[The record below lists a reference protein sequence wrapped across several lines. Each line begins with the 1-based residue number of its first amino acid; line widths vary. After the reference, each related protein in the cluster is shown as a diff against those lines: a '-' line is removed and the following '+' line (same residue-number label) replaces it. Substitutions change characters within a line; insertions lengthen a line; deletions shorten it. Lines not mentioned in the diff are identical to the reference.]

1 MTQTYD
7 LILAGGTLVTPGE
20 EGLAD
25 IGVRE
30 GRIAAIGDL
39 SIADAGGRID
49 CTGLHILP
57 GVIDSQVHFREPGLE
72 WKEDLESGARS
83 AALGGVTA
91 VFEMPNTNPST
102 TNPDMLADKL
112 KRAKGRMDTDHAFY
126 AGATHDNTQLLA
138 EMEAT
143 PGCCGVKV
151 FMGASTGDLLVHDD
165 EGVEA
170 VLRSIK
176 RRAAFHSEDEYRL
189 EERRH
194 LAVQGDWQSHI
205 VVRDVEAAVSST
217 RRLLGL
223 ARKTGKRIHVLHIST
238 EEEMQLLREA
248 KDVASV
254 EVLPNHLTLAAP
266 ECYERLGAYAQQN
279 PPVREARH
287 RAGLWRALNAGIVDV
302 LATDHAPHTIEEKS
316 KPYPAS
322 PSGMPGVQTLVPV
335 MLTHVND
342 GKLTLRRFVELT
354 SAGPQRVFG
363 IANKGRIAEGYDADF
378 TLVDLKRKET
388 ITNEWSKSKCG
399 WTPYDGFEATGW
411 PVGTIIRG
419 RSVMRDGDLLL
430 KGGGEPV
437 KFLDT
442 LEPAHG

>member
-1 MTQTYD
+1 
-7 LILAGGTLVTPGE
+7 
-20 EGLAD
+20 
-25 IGVRE
+25 
-30 GRIAAIGDL
+30 
-39 SIADAGGRID
+39 
-49 CTGLHILP
+49 
-57 GVIDSQVHFREPGLE
+57 
-72 WKEDLESGARS
+72 
-83 AALGGVTA
+83 
-91 VFEMPNTNPST
+91 
-102 TNPDMLADKL
+102 
-112 KRAKGRMDTDHAFY
+112 
-126 AGATHDNTQLLA
+126 
-138 EMEAT
+138 
-143 PGCCGVKV
+143 
-151 FMGASTGDLLVHDD
+151 
-165 EGVEA
+165 
-170 VLRSIK
+170 
-176 RRAAFHSEDEYRL
+176 L

-217 RRLLGL
+217 RRLLRL